1 MKDAIFKRCHMK
13 ALLQFNK
20 SWCSVILSV
29 FLHIKEAATVLQYDP
44 RNMKIMTVLR
54 DPWDSHPNINNNGG
68 VCSFSFKYVCE
79 CDLHFIHTEWF
90 FGTIWAFYSSEN
102 AERNVVVPPCLSQ
115 DRHCTHRTRHRNTS
129 HMLWHTHTPT
139 VYNNVESSMSIWS
152 AGHSGGSFSRRWR
165 GSVINVCI
173 LLSKTLQSHC
183 VQIRLE
189 LNYSS
194 RHEPTEHRHI
204 QMGRHV

>member
-1 MKDAIFKRCHMK
+1 MTREIWRLWRYCG
-13 ALLQFNK
+13 
-20 SWCSVILSV
+20 ILGI
-29 FLHIKEAATVLQYDP
+29 HTPI
-44 RNMKIMTVLR
+44 
-54 DPWDSHPNINNNGG
+54 INNNGGG
-68 VCSFSFKYVCE
+68 VCSFSSKYVCVCVSVTYTLFTLNVFLE
-79 CDLHFIHTEWF
+79 RSELSTHQRMQKETYHLVFLRTGTALTELWSNAD
-90 FGTIWAFYSSEN
+90 TETHHICSE
-102 AERNVVVPPCLSQ
+102 
-115 DRHCTHRTRHRNTS
+115 
-129 HMLWHTHTPT
+129 THTPT
-139 VYNNVESSMSIWS
+139 VYKNVKSSMSIWS
-152 AGHSGGSFSRRWR
+152 AVHSGGSFSRRWR

>member
-1 MKDAIFKRCHMK
+1 MTQEIWRLWRYCG
-13 ALLQFNK
+13 
-20 SWCSVILSV
+20 ILGI
-29 FLHIKEAATVLQYDP
+29 HTPI
-44 RNMKIMTVLR
+44 
-54 DPWDSHPNINNNGG
+54 INNNGG
-68 VCSFSFKYVCE
+68 GGSKMFAVSVPSRCVTYSLFTLNGFWKDLCFLLIKETYHLAFPRTGTALTELWSNADTETHHVCSE
-79 CDLHFIHTEWF
+79 
-90 FGTIWAFYSSEN
+90 
-102 AERNVVVPPCLSQ
+102 
-115 DRHCTHRTRHRNTS
+115 
-129 HMLWHTHTPT
+129 THTPT
-139 VYNNVESSMSIWS
+139 VYKNVKSSMSIWS
-152 AGHSGGSFSRRWR
+152 AVHSGGSFSRRWR